1 MGSLKDREVQSPTF
15 TFQNPSNVISVS
27 SRKGWNAYLAVAAS
41 VALLM
46 IAGYL
51 TGFNLTTTN
60 GDLQVSF
67 DSSSESF
74 TQDEVKKMIADAIN
88 QHDQHIDERLSVS
101 ANSVKQ
107 YIDNQADQIES
118 QLVRSV
124 SDGGFEQEKEEY
136 LSLLKQMLENS
147 ELAQKKYTDQV
158 LTDFAIFLD
167 IQRQNDLNVI
177 QTRFDN
183 LRDDAELNLMQT
195 NQLLSNLM
203 YENEN
208 ANQY

>member
-1 MGSLKDREVQSPTF
+1 M
-15 TFQNPSNVISVS
+15 S